1 MIEVCELAKR
11 FGETEALAGVSFVAQ
26 PGQILGLLGP
36 NGAGKTTLM
45 RILAGYISPTSGQ
58 AFVAGKDA
66 TSNSL
71 EARGCLGYLPE
82 NARLYPEMRV
92 QEYLLHRA
100 ALKRISPISRAE
112 AIDSTL
118 EACGLVEVRHRIIGQ
133 LSKGF
138 RQRLGLSAALLGDPP
153 VLILDEPTVGLDPLQ
168 MREIRELVRRIGR
181 DRTVL
186 FSTHVLPEAE
196 ALCDRVIILDAGRK
210 LLDSPV
216 KDIRT
221 GSADTWLELEV
232 IPPADAAVEAMN
244 TVGGLT
250 AEVLQDDPTVRLRL
264 LPVGRKLDI
273 DLRSEIS
280 SALARANLVIL
291 GLGLRSPS
299 LDDTFARLT
308 GWEQGQ

>member
-1 MIEVCELAKR
+1 MIQVCELAKR
-11 FGETEALAGVSFVAQ
+11 FGETVALAGVSFVAQ

-36 NGAGKTTLM
+36 NGAGKSTLM
-45 RILAGYISPTSGQ
+45 RILSGYLSPTSGQ

-66 TSNSL
+66 TSGSL
-71 EARGCLGYLPE
+71 EARSSLGYLPE
-82 NARLYPEMRV
+82 NSRLYPEMRV

-100 ALKRISPISRAE
+100 ALKKITPASRAE

-118 EACGLVEVRHRIIGQ
+118 EACGLVEVRRRIVGQ

-153 VLILDEPTVGLDPLQ
+153 VLVLDEPTVGLDPLQ

-181 DRTVL
+181 ERTVL

-196 ALCDRVIILDAGRK
+196 ALCDRVVILDDGRK

-216 KDIRT
+216 RDLRS
-221 GSADTWLELEV
+221 GSADTWIELEV
-232 IPPADAAVEAMN
+232 APPADAAIDAMN
-244 TVGGLT
+244 TVAGVT
-250 AEVLQDDPTVRLRL
+250 AEVLQNHPTVRLRL
-264 LPVGRKLDI
+264 RPVERPLDI
-273 DLRSEIS
+273 ELRSEIS
-280 SALARANLVIL
+280 SALTGSGRIIL
-291 GLGLRSPS
+291 GLNLRTPS

-308 GWEQGQ
+308 G